1 MTIKNECDDIWERKG
16 IANNCN
22 VTGWLHKEEAIQRK
36 LGFYDVTYLMPYKCR
51 KLNPKLISRKVAIF
65 KHQRLG

>member
-1 MTIKNECDDIWERKG
+1 MTLKQQCNNIWERKG
-16 IANNCN
+16 VANACH
-22 VTGWLHKEEAIQRK
+22 VTGWLDKEGAQQRK

-51 KLNPKLISRKVAIF
+51 KLSPKLINRKAAIF